1 MNHHTP
7 RIAIATMDALN
18 TGLRTVFGAVNT
30 LRHFENSPT
39 QIEAEELA
47 LVSNVLD
54 DAFYK
59 MSDARDELEAERV
72 SADPELAA
80 RMSEL
85 NPRLAERIAEL
96 RAAKAMTPAEAMAA
110 PADGT
115 TPIMRLRK
123 SKDDLLIAKCE
134 LFLALRQQINAD
146 ESGADSHDL
155 PIWAEYAALE
165 QEIIA
170 SRPNSTAALS
180 AKADACRTD
189 CEICKGDGM
198 RDAWAVSILNDIRRI
213 GRAAA

>member
-1 MNHHTP
+1 MQTDAQPHTP
-7 RIAIATMDALN
+7 RIAIDTMDALN
-18 TGLRTVFGAVNT
+18 NGLRTVFGAVNT

-59 MSDARDELEAERV
+59 MSEARDELEAERV
-72 SADPELAA
+72 AA
-80 RMSEL
+80 RPE
-85 NPRLAERIAEL
+85 LAERIAEL
-96 RAAKAMTPAEAMAA
+96 RTAKAMTPAEAMAA

-180 AKADACRTD
+180 AKADACRID

-213 GRAAA
+213 GRATA

>member
-1 MNHHTP
+1 MQTDAQPHTP
-7 RIAIATMDALN
+7 RIAIDTMDALN
-18 TGLRTVFGAVNT
+18 NGLRTVFGAVNT

-59 MSDARDELEAERV
+59 MSEARDELEAERV
-72 SADPELAA
+72 AA
-80 RMSEL
+80 RPE
-85 NPRLAERIAEL
+85 LAERIAEL
-96 RAAKAMTPAEAMAA
+96 RTAKAMTPAEAMAA

-180 AKADACRTD
+180 AKADACRID

>member
-1 MNHHTP
+1 MQTDAQPHTP
-7 RIAIATMDALN
+7 RIAIDTMDALN
-18 TGLRTVFGAVNT
+18 NGLRTVFGAVNT

-59 MSDARDELEAERV
+59 MSEARDELEAERV
-72 SADPELAA
+72 AA
-80 RMSEL
+80 RPE
-85 NPRLAERIAEL
+85 LAERIAEL

-180 AKADACRTD
+180 AKADACRID